1 MENGEQHLYGR
12 RKEDT
17 PLQKN
22 LASIRTVLEALVVMG
37 VAWLV
42 ATSTQTKE
50 DMAVIKSKLEA
61 VDKVSTEFP
70 EFKAR
75 VSNNQERLGDHERR
89 IRDLETLRR
98 VR

>member
-1 MENGEQHLYGR
+1 MENGEQRIYGR

-42 ATSTQTKE
+42 GTGAQTRE

-61 VDKVSTEFP
+61 VDKVSSEFP

-75 VSNNQERLGDHERR
+75 VNNNQERIGDHERR
-89 IRDLETLRR
+89 IRDLETIKR

>member
-1 MENGEQHLYGR
+1 MDDRTPNNYGR

-17 PLQKN
+17 PLQRN
-22 LASIRTVLEALVVMG
+22 LASVRTVLEALVVLG

-42 ATSTQTKE
+42 GTGAQTRE

-61 VDKVSTEFP
+61 VDKVSSEFP

-75 VSNNQERLGDHERR
+75 VNNNQERIGDHERR
-89 IRDLETLRR
+89 IRDLETIKR